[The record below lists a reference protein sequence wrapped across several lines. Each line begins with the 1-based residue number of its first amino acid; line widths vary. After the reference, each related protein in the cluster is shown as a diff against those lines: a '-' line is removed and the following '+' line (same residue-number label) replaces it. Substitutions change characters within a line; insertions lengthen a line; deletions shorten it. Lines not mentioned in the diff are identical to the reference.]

1 MKILLEQLKQY
12 RAITYRTKP
21 NLILHS
27 PKEAVDFIDQRGFAF
42 LWPIKDMEMPSLWA
56 AVAGDRPVADDHD
69 DPGHISWGWK
79 DEMLDKR
86 AWYYARLLKNRN
98 TFVSNEFA
106 PYFYALTPNYGSP
119 EEDFY
124 DQYQQGQLP
133 QETKLIFET
142 LLKEGPLDTLS
153 LRKKAHLSGKS
164 SNTPFT
170 KALDILQSDMRVLPV
185 SIADAGRWHYAF
197 VYELTHRYLPELGEQ
212 AHAISEKQ
220 ARMKIVEKYLESVG
234 AASFHQVHSLFRW
247 SKETTER
254 TLDQLVNDGQ
264 VISGIAFEGSDTP
277 GFASIQFIS
286 K

>member
-1 MKILLEQLKQY
+1 MKILLEQLNQY
-12 RAITYRTKP
+12 RAITYRTNP

-27 PKEAVDFIDQRGFAF
+27 PKEAVDFINQRGFAF
-42 LWPIKDMEMPSLWA
+42 LWPIKDVEMPNLWS

-106 PYFYALTPNYGSP
+106 PFFYALTPNYGSP

-212 AHAISEKQ
+212 ARAISEKQ
-220 ARMKIVEKYLESVG
+220 ARMKLVEKYLESVG
-234 AASFHQVHSLFRW
+234 ATSFHQVHSLFRW

-264 VISGIAFEGSDTP
+264 VISGIELEGSDTP
-277 GFASIQFIS
+277 GFASIQFVS